1 MKAAIPKI
9 LNSLLFVVL
18 PLCAI
23 VSFTGRQSETIDTQS
38 DMLRIKKTADFPL
51 SGDGSH
57 ANWEKTE
64 WLTLPPYDASAVY
77 ATRVKALY
85 SATGMYF
92 LYFCEDKKLTATM
105 EADFLDLWNE
115 DVIEV
120 FIQPDAKRPAYF
132 EYELSPLNYELPILI
147 YNDSGRLNSWQPFHY
162 NKDQKT
168 RHATLVQGG
177 EKKARASVKSWTAE
191 FFIPFKAMK
200 MITDEI
206 PQAGTRWKGNLY
218 RIDYDS
224 GNESLYS
231 WKRTSGNFHEYEKF
245 GTFIFE

>member
-1 MKAAIPKI
+1 MNTAIHKTLGGI
-9 LNSLLFVVL
+9 LFVVL
-18 PLCAI
+18 PLCAM
-23 VSFTGRQSETIDTQS
+23 VSFTGRQADITGRQS
-38 DMLRIKKTADFPL
+38 DMIRIKKTTDFPL

-57 ANWEKTE
+57 ANWEKTD
-64 WLTLPPYDASAVY
+64 WLTLPARSASATY
-77 ATRVKALY
+77 TTRVKTLY

-92 LYFCEDKKLTATM
+92 LYFCEDKKLTVTM

-162 NKDQKT
+162 NEDQKT
-168 RHATLVQGG
+168 RHLTAVQGG
-177 EKKARASVKSWTAE
+177 EKKSMASVKSWTAE

-200 MITDEI
+200 MIADEI
-206 PQAGTRWKGNLY
+206 PQSGTRWKGNLY
-218 RIDYDS
+218 RIDYDT
-224 GNESLYS
+224 GEESLYS
-231 WKRTSGNFHEYEKF
+231 WQRTSGNFHEYKRF

>member
-1 MKAAIPKI
+1 MIGKQADVI
-9 LNSLLFVVL
+9 S
-18 PLCAI
+18 
-23 VSFTGRQSETIDTQS
+23 
-38 DMLRIKKTADFPL
+38 IKRTADFPL

-57 ANWEKTE
+57 ANWEKTD
-64 WLTLPPYDASAVY
+64 WLELPGRDASAGY
-77 ATRVKALY
+77 ATRVKTLY
-85 SATGMYF
+85 SSTGMYF

-162 NKDQKT
+162 NEDQKT
-168 RHATLVQGG
+168 RHLTTVQGG
-177 EKKARASVKSWTAE
+177 EKKSRALVKSWMAE

-206 PQAGTRWKGNLY
+206 PRSGTRWKGNLY

-224 GNESLYS
+224 AKESTYS
-231 WKRTSGNFHEYEKF
+231 WQLTSGNFHEHEKF
-245 GTFIFE
+245 GTLIFE